1 MRRFLWT
8 AAILALNLVF
18 QSSLLP
24 FFKIRGIIPNTALV
38 IIISFSLLRGSFE
51 GCLTGF
57 GAGLLQDIF
66 FGSSIGCYALLG
78 SLTGYFCGK
87 FNHGF
92 FRENYATPVIL
103 STAAAVIYESAV
115 YVIGFLFAGNLHYL
129 YFLLNLILPEA
140 VYTAIVTFVI
150 YRILFSINEH
160 IENKEKYKRKLF
172 TVN

>member
-1 MRRFLWT
+1 MDSGNTCLKSHFSILCT
-8 AAILALNLVF
+8 AFFQNKRNYTKHSPCYHNIVF
-18 QSSLLP
+18 S
-24 FFKIRGIIPNTALV
+24 
-38 IIISFSLLRGSFE
+38 LRGSFE

-66 FGSSIGCYALLG
+66 FGNSLGYYALLG
-78 SLTGYFCGK
+78 TLTGYLCGK

-103 STAAAVIYESAV
+103 SAVAAIVYETAV
-115 YVIGFLFAGNLHYL
+115 YITGFLFAGNLHYL

-150 YRILFSINEH
+150 YRILFSINDH
-160 IENKEKYKRKLF
+160 IENKDKYKRKLF
-172 TVN
+172 TIK

>member
-1 MRRFLWT
+1 MRRVLWT
-8 AAILALNLVF
+8 AAILALNLIF
-18 QSSLLP
+18 QSYVMP

-66 FGSSIGCYALLG
+66 FGNSLGYYALLG
-78 SLTGYFCGK
+78 TLTGYLCGK

-103 STAAAVIYESAV
+103 SAVAAIVYETAV
-115 YVIGFLFAGNLHYL
+115 YITGFLFAGNLHYL
-129 YFLLNLILPEA
+129 HFLLNLILPEA

-150 YRILFSINEH
+150 YRILFSINDH
-160 IENKEKYKRKLF
+160 IENKDKYKRKLF
-172 TVN
+172 TIK

>member
-1 MRRFLWT
+1 MRRAIWT
-8 AAILALNLVF
+8 FAILALNLVF
-18 QSSLLP
+18 QSSVLP
-24 FFKIRGIIPNTALV
+24 FFEIRGIMPNTALV
-38 IIISFSLLRGSFE
+38 IIVSVSLLRGSLE

-57 GAGLLQDIF
+57 FAGLLQDIF
-66 FGSSIGCYALLG
+66 FGNSIGYYALLG

-103 STAAAVIYESAV
+103 CAAASVVYETAV
-115 YVIGFLFAGNLHYL
+115 YLTGFLFSGNLHYL
-129 YFLLNLILPEA
+129 YFLINLMLPEA
-140 VYTAIVTFVI
+140 VYTAVFTFII

-172 TVN
+172 SIK